1 MADLDR
7 LYAEEKNVT
16 IDDMLAK
23 LDEKHLDEKD
33 QLKGKHEQQYRDLE
47 SKLKI
52 VRCSFKFL
60 LK

>member
-7 LYAEEKNVT
+7 LYVEEKKVT

-33 QLKGKHEQQYRDLE
+33 QLKGKHEQQYKDLE
-47 SKLKI
+47 SKL
-52 VRCSFKFL
+52 
-60 LK
+60 

>member
-1 MADLDR
+1 MLKILEQRQAKEMADLDR
-7 LYAEEKNVT
+7 LYAEEKKVV

-47 SKLKI
+47 SK
-52 VRCSFKFL
+52 F
-60 LK
+60 

>member
-7 LYAEEKNVT
+7 LYAEEKKVA

-47 SKLKI
+47 SK
-52 VRCSFKFL
+52 F
-60 LK
+60 